1 MRPAFDAMQRHLAT
15 QRDLPDGDSRLL
27 PGKLAGRFDI
37 RTQQW
42 DFVQF
47 RANVQANGKV
57 DLCSL
62 RLGLPLGRLIL
73 FDLGYFSFPWF
84 DDLTQMQYGFVCR

>member
-1 MRPAFDAMQRHLAT
+1 
-15 QRDLPDGDSRLL
+15 
-27 PGKLAGRFDI
+27 
-37 RTQQW
+37 
-42 DFVQF
+42 VQF